1 MYKFQHDSALN
12 TVFNTAASNSDVAFS
27 TGSGTV
33 TLNSYFTEWEQRRR
47 GTVKPSTERRCFS
60 NYHNNIS
67 PALGMRHLTSISR
80 RDITGLQQALFQ
92 RGLKPSTINMNM
104 ATLHTIMRAAVLDGF
119 ISVNPCDGVV
129 TIRCD
134 FTPARENIHRA
145 LKDDELFL
153 FFNAGQNFTHL
164 PALKLM
170 LLTGMR
176 AGEACALTWGDIDI
190 DNEILRVR
198 HTVSLSKAGYCLLTP
213 KTVASRRDIPLTP
226 RIKLLLSEQRCT
238 VSFSDKNSVNASD
251 SFVFPSRDGSFITPS
266 TLNITIIRIL
276 DKLAASGTIVD
287 HFSSHAFR
295 DTFATRAIEAGM
307 KPETLQR
314 ILGHSNIM
322 LTMNLYYHLSD
333 EKKRREMQ
341 LIQYPD
347 F

>member
-1 MYKFQHDSALN
+1 MYKLQTDP
-12 TVFNTAASNSDVAFS
+12 VFNAMSSNSSASFDAYLS
-27 TGSGTV
+27 SI
-33 TLNSYFTEWEQRRR
+33 TLDSYFIDWEQRRR
-47 GTVKPSTERRCFS
+47 GTVKASTERRCFS

-67 PALGMRHLTSISR
+67 PALGTRHLPSISR
-80 RDITGLQQALFQ
+80 RDITNLQQALFQ

-104 ATLHTIMRAAVLDGF
+104 ATLHTILRAAVLDG
-119 ISVNPCDGVV
+119 IIAVNPCDGVV
-129 TIRCD
+129 TLKCN

-145 LKDDELFL
+145 LTDDELFL

-176 AGEACALTWGDIDI
+176 AGEACALTWNDVDI

-198 HTVSLSKAGYCLLTP
+198 HTVSLSKDGYCLLTP
-213 KTVASRRDIPLTP
+213 KTSASRRDIPLTP
-226 RIKLLLSEQRCT
+226 QIKLFLSEQRSV
-238 VSFSDKNSVNASD
+238 VSFPDKNSVNASD
-251 SFVFPSRDGSFITPS
+251 AFVFPSREGGFITPS

-276 DKLAASGTIVD
+276 DRLAASGTIID